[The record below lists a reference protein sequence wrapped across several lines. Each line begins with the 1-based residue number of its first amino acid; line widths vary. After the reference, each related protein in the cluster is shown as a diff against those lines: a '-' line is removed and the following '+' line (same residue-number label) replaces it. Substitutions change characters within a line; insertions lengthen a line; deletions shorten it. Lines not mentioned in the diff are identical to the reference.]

1 MIAEA
6 ATAPSPA
13 ELERFYVTDGVG
25 GCRYDCAPSLPDA
38 AAGAGVSMAEWYVG
52 FLDQTDGAG
61 IVYWP
66 ILNQSLDA
74 VGEMLADDT
83 VVLGLADGG
92 AHVGQILDA
101 SQPTWFLTY
110 WVRERGL
117 VPIERAIQR
126 LTADGAELFGLG
138 GRGILQ
144 PGAHADVNLIEWDRL
159 SLPLPTF
166 EHDLPHG
173 AGRFVQRA
181 SGYVATVVNGDV
193 LLEDGTHTGAFPG
206 HVLRSTDPT

>member
-1 MIAEA
+1 MGPA
-6 ATAPSPA
+6 AGAAWVGPA
-13 ELERFYVTDGVG
+13 YAGAAG
-25 GCRYDCAPSLPDA
+25 A
-38 AAGAGVSMAEWYVG
+38 AAGAGVSMAEWYVD
-52 FLDQTDGAG
+52 FLVRTDGAG

-74 VGEMLADDT
+74 VAEMIRDDR

-110 WVRERGL
+110 WVREQGV
-117 VPIERAIQR
+117 VPLERAIQR
-126 LTADGAELFGLG
+126 LSADGARLFGLA
-138 GRGILQ
+138 GRGTVE
-144 PGAHADVNLIEWDRL
+144 PGSAADVNLIEWDRL

-166 EHDLPHG
+166 EHDLPQG

-181 SGYVATVVNGDV
+181 GGYVATVVGGEAV
-193 LLEDGTHTGAFPG
+193 MEHGQHTGALPG
-206 HVLRSTDPT
+206 QVLRGGTTTP